1 MCKQSFSK
9 TVCIHFRTNT
19 RLNIVIHLNITDAIF
34 IHNTVDH
41 FIGMGD
47 HLRIPE
53 IQLIAASVIY
63 PSAMPF
69 EKAVIT

>member
-1 MCKQSFSK
+1 MLQAVGEMCRFPVPRLFS
-9 TVCIHFRTNT
+9 
-19 RLNIVIHLNITDAIF
+19 RLTD
-34 IHNTVDH
+34 N
-41 FIGMGD
+41 FIGMGN

-53 IQLIAASVIY
+53 IQLIPASVIY